1 MQLITYLRAGH
12 PGLAII
18 TAEEARAEAE
28 IAAACGSASRHLSAW
43 SSSEGLVDT
52 HERRSQPCADPL
64 EALQLMERKL
74 AREEPRHVV
83 VMRDLQLHLDH
94 GDPILVRRLRDLLRL
109 AKTNGHCLILLGC
122 RPKLPA
128 EVEHEITRIDFPLPG
143 ADELAVVLDGIA
155 SSAKLETPSGDLRES
170 LLNAALGLTTVEA
183 ENAFALSIVETGGL
197 RADVVSREKART
209 LKRGGLVEVISSA
222 PSLEDIGGYDPLKE
236 WLNRRAGAFGTA
248 ARHYGLPA
256 PKGLLIVGIPG
267 TGKSLTAKAVSSTF
281 GLPLLRLDMGRVF
294 GGIIGQSEANL
305 RSVIQTAE
313 AIAPCVLW
321 IDEIEKGFV
330 GSQSGGTSDGGT
342 SSRVFGSFL
351 SWMQEKEKPVFV
363 VATANDVSK
372 LPPEF
377 LRKGRFDEL
386 FFVDLPSPEERARIW
401 EIVICRHRRNPATY
415 DIPRLVRVCDQF
427 TGAEIE
433 AAFVDAMFEAYAE
446 GDEPKDKHVVE
457 AVTRTIPLARLMDSQ
472 ITALRQWAEGRAR
485 NASSNG
491 AAAKGK
497 TSKPPRNARRIAQSN

>member
-1 MQLITYLRAGH
+1 MQLITYLRAGY

-28 IAAACGSASRHLSAW
+28 IATASKAVGRHLSAW

-52 HERRSQPCADPL
+52 HEHRSQPCTDPL
-64 EALQLMERKL
+64 EALQLIERKF
-74 AREEPRHVV
+74 ASEEPRQIV
-83 VMRDLQLHLDH
+83 VMRDLQLHLDQS
-94 GDPILVRRLRDLLRL
+94 DPILVRRLRDLLRL

-143 ADELAVVLDGIA
+143 TDELSIVLDGIVG
-155 SSAKLETPSGDLRES
+155 SANLEKPADSLRES

-197 RADVVSREKART
+197 KADTVAREKART
-209 LKRGGLVEVISSA
+209 LKRGGLVEVIESA
-222 PSLEDIGGYDPLKE
+222 PSLRDIGGYDPLKE
-236 WLNRRAGAFGTA
+236 WLNRRAGAFSTSA
-248 ARHYGLPA
+248 KEYGLPA

-267 TGKSLTAKAVSSTF
+267 TGKSLTAKAVSSAF

-321 IDEIEKGFV
+321 IDEIEKGFA

-351 SWMQEKEKPVFV
+351 SWMQEKQKPVFV

-377 LRKGRFDEL
+377 LRKGRFDEM
-386 FFVDLPSPEERARIW
+386 FFVDLPSLTERSQIW
-401 EIVICRHRRNPATY
+401 EIVIRRHGRDPAVY
-415 DIPRLVRVCDQF
+415 DIGQLARTCDQF

-446 GDEPKDKHVVE
+446 GDEPKPGYVTE
-457 AVTRTIPLARLMDSQ
+457 AITRTIPLARLMDTQ
-472 ITALRQWAEGRAR
+472 ITALHQWANGRAR

-491 AAAKGK
+491 VARGAS
-497 TSKPPRNARRIAQSN
+497 TSKPPRNVRRVAQSN